1 MIKAGTTIGEL
12 REKRN
17 RERVAAA
24 IESLSKRLGDVD
36 ISGCEAHVW
45 DDIAHIQ
52 LELGSLAD
60 RLRES

>member
-1 MIKAGTTIGEL
+1 MIMGQVFKDMAEEAKS
-12 REKRN
+12 RAE
-17 RERVAAA
+17 VAKK
-24 IESLSKRLGDVD
+24 IESLSKQLGDVD

-60 RLRES
+60 RLKES